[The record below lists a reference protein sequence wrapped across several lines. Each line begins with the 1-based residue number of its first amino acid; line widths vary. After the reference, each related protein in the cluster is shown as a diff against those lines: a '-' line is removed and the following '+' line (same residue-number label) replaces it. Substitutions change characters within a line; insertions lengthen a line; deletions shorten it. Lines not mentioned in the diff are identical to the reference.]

1 MTSNAIYLM
10 DRGISSRFLAN
21 IAIDYPDKYKLI
33 SSFFGFTFTKNSYN
47 CFFKESSKLR
57 GFNNSINIFLC
68 PWEEQS
74 LKYSFKALKALED
87 KIRIDALIVNGR
99 LLNIYTDI
107 NLQYLDNILDNFK
120 LSLIKF
126 ENYINFFLSS
136 FLNYHIKILFFQLNL
151 LIISKK

>member
-21 IAIDYPDKYKLI
+21 IAIDYPHQYKLI

-47 CFFKESSKLR
+47 CFFKESRKLR

-74 LKYSFKALKALED
+74 IKYSIKSLKAIED

-107 NLQYLDNILDNFK
+107 NLHYLYNILDNSK

-126 ENYINFFLSS
+126 ENYINLFLSS
-136 FLNYHIKILFFQLNL
+136 FLNYHIKILFFQLNI
-151 LIISKK
+151 LIIFKK